1 MKYPSTLPTAHQQLL
16 SDIIRIF
23 SGDKRV
29 NAIGASGSFA
39 SNQMDQYSDLDL
51 VIAIEPAFI
60 DEVMAERFKLVNA
73 IPGYIEGF
81 TGEHVGEPR
90 LIIALYELPQSNP
103 SLVHVDFKFVSLT
116 DAAQRVD
123 NTQVIW
129 ERSSLLSD
137 IYASS
142 EYGYPQP
149 DCQWIE
155 DRFWIWVHYG
165 AGKIARGEY
174 FEALEFLSFLRTV
187 VLSPLALQQAGLT
200 PSGVRT
206 IEKRL
211 PAFAA
216 ELKQTVATA
225 ERDTLIPA
233 FTACIAMYIGLRE
246 KTTAKV
252 NSRAQQ
258 LAISYFNV
266 ELKA

>member
-1 MKYPSTLPTAHQQLL
+1 MSCLKVTRHSCTL
-16 SDIIRIF
+16 I
-23 SGDKRV
+23 
-29 NAIGASGSFA
+29 
-39 SNQMDQYSDLDL
+39 
-51 VIAIEPAFI
+51 
-60 DEVMAERFKLVNA
+60 
-73 IPGYIEGF
+73 
-81 TGEHVGEPR
+81 
-90 LIIALYELPQSNP
+90 
-103 SLVHVDFKFVSLT
+103 FKFVSLT
-116 DAAQRVD
+116 DAAQRAD

-137 IYASS
+137 IYAST
-142 EYGYPQP
+142 EYRYPQP

-155 DRFWIWVHYG
+155 DRFWIWLHYG

-206 IEKRL
+206 IENRL

-233 FTACIAMYIGLRE
+233 FKACIDLYIGLRE

>member
-103 SLVHVDFKFVSLT
+103 SLVHVDFKFVSLS

-142 EYGYPQP
+142 EYG
-149 DCQWIE
+149 
-155 DRFWIWVHYG
+155 
-165 AGKIARGEY
+165 
-174 FEALEFLSFLRTV
+174 
-187 VLSPLALQQAGLT
+187 
-200 PSGVRT
+200 
-206 IEKRL
+206 
-211 PAFAA
+211 
-216 ELKQTVATA
+216 
-225 ERDTLIPA
+225 
-233 FTACIAMYIGLRE
+233 
-246 KTTAKV
+246 
-252 NSRAQQ
+252 
-258 LAISYFNV
+258 
-266 ELKA
+266 

>member
-16 SDIIRIF
+16 SDIIRVL
-23 SGDKRV
+23 SADKRID
-29 NAIGASGSFA
+29 AIGASGSFA
-39 SNQMDQYSDLDL
+39 RNNMDQYSDLDL
-51 VIAIEPAFI
+51 VIAIEPAFV
-60 DEVMAERFKLVNA
+60 DAMMAERFELVNA
-73 IPGYIEGF
+73 VPGYIQGF

-90 LIIALYELPQSNP
+90 LIIALYELPNSNP

-129 ERSSLLSD
+129 ERSSSLSD
-137 IYASS
+137 IYAST
-142 EYGYPQP
+142 EYAYPQP

-155 DRFWIWVHYG
+155 NRFWIWVHYG

-187 VLSPLALQQAGLT
+187 VLSPLALQQASLT

-216 ELKQTVATA
+216 ELKQTLATA
-225 ERDTLIPA
+225 ERDSLIPA
-233 FTACIAMYIGLRE
+233 FEACIALYLRLRN

-258 LAISYFNV
+258 LAISYFND